1 MEGDAGSQWYV
12 QLGLAF
18 CSGGCG
24 QCSDHVPETWQ
35 PRTPRW
41 VCQLHFDH
49 IALKCPVFPLFHYM
63 EDDLNMKCQLRRLDC
78 LDCSKVVASSG
89 PLGYSPGFL
98 VGHSAVGYCRCKN

>member
-1 MEGDAGSQWYV
+1 MQAPNGMYS
-12 QLGLAF
+12 LGLPFVQGGVVSALTM
-18 CSGGCG
+18 CQKHGNQEHLGGSGP
-24 QCSDHVPETWQ
+24 S
-35 PRTPRW
+35 
-41 VCQLHFDH
+41 QLHFDH

-78 LDCSKVVASSG
+78 LDCSEVVASSG